1 MTTFLK
7 DDKKMLTY
15 NVYVV
20 DKFLSQVIFVILLF
34 FGMVMYA
41 NEVETKEK

>member
-1 MTTFLK
+1 MF
-7 DDKKMLTY
+7 
-15 NVYVV
+15 VYVV
-20 DKFLSQVIFVILLF
+20 DKFLSQVIFVIILLF